1 MIRAMRNKRNI
12 IFIGP
17 MGAGKTTIGRL
28 VAKRLSNDFYDSD
41 HEIES
46 RTGADIPWIFEIEG
60 EVGFRKRETLIIS
73 ELCQLDNIVLSTGGG
88 VVLSQDNCKCLK
100 QSGIIIYLKSSA
112 EKLLKRIQTDKR
124 RPLLQTEDKLGRI
137 TDILKEREPM
147 YESLADE
154 VVQTDRQ
161 TVNQI
166 VNQIL
171 KKIKKYENN

>member
-1 MIRAMRNKRNI
+1 
-12 IFIGP
+12 

-28 VAKRLSNDFYDSD
+28 VAKRLGKDFYDSD

-60 EVGFRKRETLIIS
+60 EEGFRKRETTIIT
-73 ELCQLDNIVLSTGGG
+73 ELCELKNIVLSTGGG
-88 VVLSQDNCKCLK
+88 VVLSQENCKRLK
-100 QSGIIIYLKSSA
+100 DNGIVIYLKSSA

-124 RPLLQTEDKLGRI
+124 RPLLQTDDKLGRI
-137 TDILKEREPM
+137 RDILKEREPM

-154 VVQTDRQ
+154 IIMTDRQ

-166 VNQIL
+166 VKQIL
-171 KKIKKYENN
+171 NKIKKYEND

>member
-1 MIRAMRNKRNI
+1 
-12 IFIGP
+12 

-28 VAKRLSNDFYDSD
+28 VAKRLDKDFYDSD

-60 EVGFRKRETLIIS
+60 EEGFRKRETTIIT
-73 ELCQLDNIVLSTGGG
+73 ELCELENIVLSTGGG
-88 VVLSQDNCKCLK
+88 VILSQDNCKQLK
-100 QSGIIIYLKSSA
+100 DNGIVIYLKSSA

-124 RPLLQTEDKLGRI
+124 RPLLQTDDKLGRI
-137 TDILKEREPM
+137 RDILKEREPM

-154 VVQTDRQ
+154 IIMTDRQ

-166 VNQIL
+166 VKQIL
-171 KKIKKYENN
+171 NKIKKYEND

>member
-1 MIRAMRNKRNI
+1 
-12 IFIGP
+12 

-28 VAKRLSNDFYDSD
+28 VAKRLDNNFYDSD

-60 EVGFRKRETLIIS
+60 EEGFRKRETTIIA
-73 ELCQLDNIVLSTGGG
+73 ELCELENIVLSTGGG
-88 VVLSQDNCKCLK
+88 VVLSQENCKRLK
-100 QSGIIIYLKSSA
+100 DNGIVIYLKSSA

-124 RPLLQTEDKLGRI
+124 RPLLQTDDKLGRI
-137 TDILKEREPM
+137 REILKEREPM

-154 VVQTDRQ
+154 IIMTDRQ

-166 VNQIL
+166 VKQIL
-171 KKIKKYENN
+171 NKINKYEND

>member
-1 MIRAMRNKRNI
+1 MKNKKNI

-28 VAKRLSNDFYDSD
+28 VAKRLDKDFYDSD

-60 EVGFRKRETLIIS
+60 EEGFRKRETTIIT
-73 ELCQLDNIVLSTGGG
+73 ELCELENIVLSTGGG
-88 VVLSQDNCKCLK
+88 VILSQDNCKQLK
-100 QSGIIIYLKSSA
+100 DNGIVIYLKSSA

-124 RPLLQTEDKLGRI
+124 RPLLQTDDKLGRI
-137 TDILKEREPM
+137 RDILKEREPM

-154 VVQTDRQ
+154 IIMTDRQ

-166 VNQIL
+166 VKQIL
-171 KKIKKYENN
+171 NKIKKYEND